1 MADETNEGDVIQEGG
16 APVNDPSPSDN
27 QGAFATTPPAAGGL
41 LDGEGEGA
49 AAKPEVEPS
58 DGGEDWKLE
67 AGDTGLEGEDLERL
81 EKWAKT
87 VGLSKEQTEK
97 IRDQHAK
104 ERADL
109 PQRMAQM
116 DQEWRDELYADKEF
130 GGQNWDKTVTNAR
143 KALKAYDPTGEA
155 VELLRKTGY
164 GSHPTLVKLLAR
176 IGADMGEDNIL
187 RTGSSGGEIP
197 LEDRLYTKKA
207 H

>member
-1 MADETNEGDVIQEGG
+1 MADETNDGVTTEGG
-16 APVNDPSPSDN
+16 APLNDPSPADN
-27 QGAFATTPPAAGGL
+27 QGDGGTTPPAAGGL
-41 LDGEGEGA
+41 LDGEGEGTA
-49 AAKPEVEPS
+49 PKPEAKPT
-58 DGGEDWKLE
+58 DGGDDWKLE
-67 AGDTGLEGEDLERL
+67 AGETGLEGEDLERL

-87 VGLSKEQTEK
+87 VGLNKEQAEK

-155 VELLRKTGY
+155 VELLRQTGY
-164 GSHPTLVKLLAR
+164 GSHPTLVRMLAR
-176 IGADMGEDNIL
+176 IGADMGEDGIVKSGN
-187 RTGSSGGEIP
+187 TGQLKP
-197 LEDRLYTKKA
+197 LEERLYK
-207 H
+207 